1 MKKVFILVLSGLL
14 LSSYAYADMLSVK
27 ITSFRSI
34 DTTGHL
40 AEACGQVTVDASAPI
55 PQIGN
60 YIAVTVTS
68 DPGHDPGQ
76 YTVLADPNGAF
87 CTVVAT
93 AYGQVEATA
102 WLPSATASANSGI
115 VKMTSKK

>member
-1 MKKVFILVLSGLL
+1 MKILALLGLVLC
-14 LSSYAYADMLSVK
+14 SSAYADTLSVK

-40 AEACGQVTVDASAPI
+40 GEACGQVTVAADAMI
-55 PQIGN
+55 PKTGN
-60 YIAVTVTS
+60 FIAVTVTS

-76 YTVLADPNGAF
+76 YTVLADPTGAF

-93 AYGQVEATA
+93 AYGEVEATA
-102 WLPSATASANSGI
+102 WLPSAITIANSGI
-115 VKMTSKK
+115 VKMSSKK